1 MSTEEKIKILSGVNT
16 VEFFVRS
23 KAMDFVDTVSNIH
36 PLLRLYF
43 DSDLSSDIENNSIL
57 AITTA
62 IEKCIGAFTQKDFTT
77 YREIG
82 MTIAYG
88 LHKQLYFAKLIH
100 HFNTKR
106 ISAEEFYNL
115 AAEHFAVSTANILNS
130 AWDLIGDKIPEI
142 LCAGVESMLVSFGVD
157 PLTAHNVSDFI
168 DGICNVAYMYVKEH
182 LPDEERIKKFIHD
195 TLEETV
201 NTAKALM
208 ELTSAAI
215 ERSKKFYHQVVS
227 SIKSLGRQIYEFF
240 EWEIPDFLKDEET
253 DAEDEFVEEET
264 VEAPI
269 FEEETVEEAVFE
281 EETVE
286 EAVFEEESSEKA
298 TASIDD
304 DVHKS
309 AAFEQWKPQD
319 KEKRN
324 KDIDK

>member
-157 PLTAHNVSDFI
+157 PLTAHNVSASDISVMRTGRIPSVHVSQNISSYALLRFTTLSSFLSVSEVLESTPKAAASSDLDSI
-168 DGICNVAYMYVKEH
+168 IC
-182 LPDEERIKKFIHD
+182 F
-195 TLEETV
+195 
-201 NTAKALM
+201 
-208 ELTSAAI
+208 
-215 ERSKKFYHQVVS
+215 
-227 SIKSLGRQIYEFF
+227 
-240 EWEIPDFLKDEET
+240 
-253 DAEDEFVEEET
+253 
-264 VEAPI
+264 
-269 FEEETVEEAVFE
+269 
-281 EETVE
+281 
-286 EAVFEEESSEKA
+286 
-298 TASIDD
+298 
-304 DVHKS
+304 
-309 AAFEQWKPQD
+309 
-319 KEKRN
+319 
-324 KDIDK
+324 

>member
-106 ISAEEFYNL
+106 INAEEFYNL

-142 LCAGVESMLVSFGVD
+142 LCAGVESMLVSFGVE
-157 PLTAHNVSDFI
+157 PLTAHYVSDFI

-182 LPDEERIKKFIHD
+182 LLDKERIKTFIHD
-195 TLEETV
+195 TLEDTV

-215 ERSKKFYHQVVS
+215 EWSKKFYHQVVS

-253 DAEDEFVEEET
+253 DVGDDFVEEEL
-264 VEAPI
+264 
-269 FEEETVEEAVFE
+269 VFE
-281 EETVE
+281 EEAE
-286 EAVFEEESSEKA
+286 EELVFEEESSEKA
-298 TASIDD
+298 AASIDG
-304 DVHKS
+304 VYKS
-309 AAFEQWKPQD
+309 IAAEQWKPKD
-319 KEKRN
+319 KEKKH
-324 KDIDK
+324 KDLDK

>member
-1 MSTEEKIKILSGVNT
+1 MSTEEKINILSGVNT

-23 KAMDFVDTVSNIH
+23 KAMDFVGTVSNIH

-62 IEKCIGAFTQKDFTT
+62 IEKCIGAFTQKGFTK

-82 MTIAYG
+82 MTIAYS
-88 LHKQLYFAKLIH
+88 LHKQLFFAKLIH

-115 AAEHFAVSTANILNS
+115 AAEHFAVSTANILNT

-142 LCAGVESMLVSFGVD
+142 LCAGVESVLVYFGVD

-168 DGICNVAYMYVKEH
+168 DGICNVAYIYVKEH
-182 LPDEERIKKFIHD
+182 LLDEERIKTFLHD
-195 TLEETV
+195 VLEETV
-201 NTAKALM
+201 NTAKDLM

-215 ERSKKFYHQVVS
+215 EWSKKFYHQIVI

-253 DAEDEFVEEET
+253 DVGNDFVEEEL
-264 VEAPI
+264 
-269 FEEETVEEAVFE
+269 VFE
-281 EETVE
+281 EEAE
-286 EAVFEEESSEKA
+286 EELVFEEESSEKA
-298 TASIDD
+298 AASIDG
-304 DVHKS
+304 VYKS
-309 AAFEQWKPQD
+309 IAAEQWKP
-319 KEKRN
+319 
-324 KDIDK
+324 KDIEKNHKDLDK